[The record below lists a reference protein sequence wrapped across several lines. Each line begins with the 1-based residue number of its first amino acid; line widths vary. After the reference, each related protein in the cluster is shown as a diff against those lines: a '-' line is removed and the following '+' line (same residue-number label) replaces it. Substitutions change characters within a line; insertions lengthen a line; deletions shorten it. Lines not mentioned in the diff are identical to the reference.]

1 MLKNLKKVICYVS
14 AIALFAMGA
23 GVLTACGTDPTELAG
38 DIVKL
43 EYTSVAYTGAE
54 LTPAVTVVVAEKTI
68 DATHYDVEYSN
79 NKNVGTASVKI
90 TAKAEDKSISGSV
103 TVNFEI
109 TKGTASVANFSE
121 LESAIANENYGT
133 VKLTADID
141 TTSHVAITRTVTL
154 DLNGKTL
161 KGDGDCGVVEVKAGG
176 NVTITGNG
184 KIVAK
189 ESSDGYAMAVWAH
202 GTNGTATV
210 VIENGSFSQEMTTE
224 ESAWDDKYDLIYASE
239 TAVITI
245 NGGTFE
251 SVIPQ
256 WTLNVKNGDAQAGT
270 AKIEVKGGTFKGF
283 NPANTNTDNTGSSTT
298 ADNYVAT
305 GYTARQIESTGN
317 YEVVANA
324 D

>member
-14 AIALFAMGA
+14 AIALFAVGA
-23 GVLTACGTDPTELAG
+23 GILTACGADPTELTS
-38 DIVKL
+38 DMVKL
-43 EYTSVAYTGAE
+43 EYTSVAYTGAD
-54 LTPAVTVVVAEKTI
+54 LTPAVTVVVAEQTV

-90 TAKAEDKSISGSV
+90 TAKEDDKSISGSV
-103 TVNFEI
+103 TLNFEI

-141 TTSHVAITRTVTL
+141 TDSHVVITRTVTL

-161 KGDGDCGVVEVKAGG
+161 KGDGEDGVIEVKAGG

-184 KIVAK
+184 SIVAK
-189 ESSDGYAMAVWAH
+189 ESLGGYAMAVWAH
-202 GTNGTATV
+202 GVEGTANV
-210 VIENGSFSQEMTTE
+210 IIENGSFSQQMTTAE
-224 ESAWDDKYDLIYASE
+224 DDWDDKYDMIYASR
-239 TAVITI
+239 TANITI
-245 NGGTFE
+245 LGGRFE

-256 WTLNVKNGDAQAGT
+256 WTLNIKNADAQAGT
-270 AKIEVKGGTFKGF
+270 AKIEVKGGTFIGF
-283 NPANTNTDNTGSSTT
+283 NPANVNTDNTGTSIT

-305 GYTARQIESTGN
+305 GFTARQIESTGN
-317 YEVVANA
+317 YEVVADA
-324 D
+324 E